1 MDSYGGI
8 FGTSPG
14 SAHGSYG
21 GGGGMWSSLE
31 PSKPPAV
38 GGASHAAAAH
48 PPVVK
53 RGGLGGVSLEG
64 DMDGLNLGGGGGL
77 FAPGGSTFS
86 FLEDNG
92 GS

>member
-1 MDSYGGI
+1 M
-8 FGTSPG
+8 
-14 SAHGSYG
+14 
-21 GGGGMWSSLE
+21 
-31 PSKPPAV
+31 
-38 GGASHAAAAH
+38 AAAAH